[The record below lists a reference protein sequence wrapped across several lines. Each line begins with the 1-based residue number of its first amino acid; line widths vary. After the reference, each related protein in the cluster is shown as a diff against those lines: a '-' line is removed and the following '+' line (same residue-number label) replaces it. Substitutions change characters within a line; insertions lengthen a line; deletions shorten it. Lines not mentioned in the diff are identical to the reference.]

1 LPSPPPLR
9 TVHAPFN
16 AYGSSIEQH
25 PCATAPDDSAVPGR
39 LLRSA
44 VGPWARGQP
53 ERYCGSAGS
62 RDDFGGGSSTSKGLA
77 DPADRSASLPN
88 AGWLTVHAR
97 RHQKEVCPLSRG
109 VMSQPLSGLLPA
121 GLRLLPPPI
130 PAVLLGHLTIP
141 LAVGVQQGNG
151 LTTFRRWNSM
161 GGLGR
166 VSPPVVQHLRW
177 RSSEPPDLTTCLLA
191 QASQHLWLVLSD
203 DV

>member
-1 LPSPPPLR
+1 MPPLPPLR

-121 GLRLLPPPI
+121 GLRLLPPPL
-130 PAVLLGHLTIP
+130 PAVPSASLASRFPGGETTGLPRSADVPVWVRSRLSAGGSSSAPEEFGAPGPGHVP
-141 LAVGVQQGNG
+141 FGP
-151 LTTFRRWNSM
+151 SD
-161 GGLGR
+161 
-166 VSPPVVQHLRW
+166 S
-177 RSSEPPDLTTCLLA
+177 
-191 QASQHLWLVLSD
+191 ASCAWP
-203 DV
+203 